1 MSFGILFRFSSFSF
15 LDVDVQALHA
25 IVVVGR
31 VLADPR
37 RIDADKRQRR
47 NVIRVQRILRDSM
60 ALAQEWEVAVPC
72 GDHQKEGGVA
82 PIGDEALRHFRCRVD
97 IALAETDEFFV
108 VPPPVP
114 WEYVEGFDMQLAEK
128 AGIELS
134 IYEVNHH
141 TTHGDAPLEPRNK
154 IVASIGGGIN
164 VANNMLM
171 MMREHKLRTQC
182 LFSLIQHGYRAHGIG
197 EVRLWGTALN
207 MRAGHERYR
216 PTFLA
221 CMLANKV
228 IGGSLV
234 RTIHSEDEPTF
245 DVRGY
250 FTKSDVETVANIP
263 VIWSYGFAQGT
274 RRGLVLVCLD
284 VSKRREVTVRFA
296 GKVVGGQATCW
307 TLAADRIT
315 ASNEFEV
322 GEPQVNVKQGVVKGF
337 SSGSKMELAP
347 HSMLVLSWQVEDS
360 AF

>member
-1 MSFGILFRFSSFSF
+1 MIATIS
-15 LDVDVQALHA
+15 VALHMIMRHIDILGSEEKLFQWVFA
-25 IVVVGR
+25 KPIWR
-31 VLADPR
+31 SRDPR
-37 RIDADKRQRR
+37 GAMFQ
-47 NVIRVQRILRDSM
+47 N
-60 ALAQEWEVAVPC
+60 
-72 GDHQKEGGVA
+72 H
-82 PIGDEALRHFRCRVD
+82 
-97 IALAETDEFFV
+97 
-108 VPPPVP
+108 
-114 WEYVEGFDMQLAEK
+114 QLAEK

-154 IVASIGGGIN
+154 IVTSIGGGIN

-228 IGGSLV
+228 IGGDMV
-234 RTIHSEDEPTF
+234 RTIHSKDEPTF
-245 DVRGY
+245 YARGY
-250 FTKSDVETVANIP
+250 FTKGDVETVANIP
-263 VIWSYGFAQGT
+263 VIWSYGFSQGT
-274 RRGLVLVCLD
+274 KRGLVFMCLD
-284 VSKRREVTVRFA
+284 VSKPREVTVKFV
-296 GKVVGGQATCW
+296 GKVTGDHATSW
-307 TLAADRIT
+307 TLSADSIT

-322 GEPQVNVKQGVVKGF
+322 GEPQVKMRQGVVRGF
-337 SSGSKMELAP
+337 ARGSKVELAP

-360 AF
+360 AL